1 LSLRRRFT
9 KRYRPKTTITEFNS
23 FFNNSSNKM
32 LLKCLKAL
40 ISRPKV
46 IESNMKYLIV
56 GLGNMGRDY
65 EGTRHNIGFDVV
77 DALSKEFDAQFEQEK
92 LGDLAS
98 FKTRGKAVYLLKPS
112 TFMNLSGKAV
122 NHWVQKLK
130 IKRENLLVVVDD
142 LHLDFGT
149 IRLKPKGSHAGHNGL
164 KDIEKY
170 VGNNQYNRLRVGIG
184 DNFRPG
190 GQSDFVLGEWS
201 NKEATELPEILGKS
215 KEMVKSFVAHGLKNT
230 MNNFNNK

>member
-1 LSLRRRFT
+1 
-9 KRYRPKTTITEFNS
+9 
-23 FFNNSSNKM
+23 M
-32 LLKCLKAL
+32 LLNFIKGLF
-40 ISRPKV
+40 RGPKV
-46 IESNMKYLIV
+46 IESDMKYLIV

-65 EGTRHNIGFDVV
+65 EGTRHNVGFEVV
-77 DALSKEFDAQFEQEK
+77 NALAKEFETDFTQEK
-92 LGDLAS
+92 LGDLAD
-98 FKTRGKAVYLLKPS
+98 FKTRGKAIYLLKPS
-112 TFMNLSGKAV
+112 TFMNLSGKSV
-122 NHWVQKLK
+122 HHWVQKLK
-130 IKRENLLVVVDD
+130 IKRENLLIIVDD

-149 IRLKPKGSHAGHNGL
+149 VRLKPKGSHAGHNGL

-201 NKEATELPEILGKS
+201 NKEAAEIPEILGKS
-215 KEMVKSFVAHGLKNT
+215 KEMVKSFIAHGLKNT

>member
-1 LSLRRRFT
+1 
-9 KRYRPKTTITEFNS
+9 
-23 FFNNSSNKM
+23 M
-32 LLKCLKAL
+32 LIKFLKAL
-40 ISRPKV
+40 FSGSKET
-46 IESNMKYLIV
+46 ESEMKYLIV
-56 GLGNMGRDY
+56 GLGNMGNDY
-65 EGTRHNIGFDVV
+65 EGTRHNVGFDVV
-77 DALSKEFDAQFEQEK
+77 DALSGEFEANFEQEK

-98 FKTRGKAVYLLKPS
+98 FKTRGKHIYLLKPS
-112 TFMNLSGKAV
+112 TFMNLSGKSV

-130 IKRENLLVVVDD
+130 IKRENLLIVVDD

-164 KDIEKY
+164 KDIETY

-190 GQSDFVLGEWS
+190 GQSDFVLGKWS
-201 NKEATELPEILGKS
+201 NQEAVKLPELLGKS
-215 KEMVKSFVAHGLKNT
+215 KEMIKSFIAHGLKNT